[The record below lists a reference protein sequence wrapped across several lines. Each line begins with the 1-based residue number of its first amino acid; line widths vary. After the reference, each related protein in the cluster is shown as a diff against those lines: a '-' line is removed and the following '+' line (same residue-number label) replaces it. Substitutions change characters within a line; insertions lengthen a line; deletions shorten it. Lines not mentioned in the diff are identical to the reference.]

1 MASKTSNI
9 KMLST
14 KVTQLEGLEKNIIP
28 LVPLERTF
36 SIIIGNQKKMVV
48 RTQLPLTV
56 AYAFTNYRSQGQT
69 ICHAIIDIGTSP
81 SGSLTP
87 FNIYVALSRCRGR
100 ENIQLLQEFDEKLL
114 MNHPSEYLCIKD
126 ERLKNLESDTESWWN
141 TTQT

>member
-1 MASKTSNI
+1 
-9 KMLST
+9 MLST

-36 SIIIGNQKKMVV
+36 SIVVGNRKKTVV
-48 RTQLPLTV
+48 RTQLPLTA

-69 ICHAIIDIGTSP
+69 ICHAIIDIGTPP

-100 ENIQLLQEFDEKLL
+100 ENIRLLREFDEKLL
-114 MNHPSEYLCIKD
+114 MNHPSEYLRIED
-126 ERLKNLESDTESWWN
+126 ERLKNLESDRVGGTLCKHN
-141 TTQT
+141 GQHTM